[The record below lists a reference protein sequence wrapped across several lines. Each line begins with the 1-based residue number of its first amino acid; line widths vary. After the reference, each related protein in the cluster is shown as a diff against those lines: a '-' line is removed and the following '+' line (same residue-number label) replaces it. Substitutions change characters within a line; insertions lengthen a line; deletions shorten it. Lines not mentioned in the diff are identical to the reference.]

1 MLLGPFWSQKY
12 DPGYERARWLNK
24 KIIHIGTIVKM
35 MIKQLKIHILILY
48 YMSFNL
54 RDNFEFSKMPLFT
67 MFLITSRLSIKL
79 CFLINNIYCFF
90 YMSKSRLYTIDNK
103 ISFWELQIQIVLFID
118 ILQVDNIIWTM
129 ESMKRR
135 VREV

>member
-1 MLLGPFWSQKY
+1 
-12 DPGYERARWLNK
+12 
-24 KIIHIGTIVKM
+24 
-35 MIKQLKIHILILY
+35 
-48 YMSFNL
+48 MSFNL

-118 ILQVDNIIWTM
+118 ILQVDNII
-129 ESMKRR
+129 
-135 VREV
+135 